1 MTVNITI
8 VFQVINFLIAYW
20 ILERFLFRYT
30 IAVIQERDERAR
42 NQSENL
48 AFQNESNETLR
59 VHINEQWQRYQRA
72 LHSEIPSIETPLA
85 KQPNLELKPLEAISQ
100 ESLHQTAKPLE
111 KILYDSIVQDKS

>member
-30 IAVIQERDERAR
+30 IAIIQKRDEHAR
-42 NQSENL
+42 LQSESL
-48 AFQNESNETLR
+48 AFQNQSNETLR

-72 LHSEIPSIETPLA
+72 LHSEVPAIEN
-85 KQPNLELKPLEAISQ
+85 QPLKPLAVQLQPLEEINQ
-100 ESLHQTAKPLE
+100 ESLKQAAKPLE
-111 KILYDSIVQDKS
+111 KILYDTIVQE

>member
-30 IAVIQERDERAR
+30 IAIIQQRDERAR
-42 NQSENL
+42 SHSESL

-85 KQPNLELKPLEAISQ
+85 QRARFELKPLESINHEALEQ
-100 ESLHQTAKPLE
+100 AAKPLE
-111 KILYDSIVQDKS
+111 KILYDSIVQDKP